1 MRFADY
7 PFLRY
12 LPFILLGIFC
22 GGSSWSPSSGYIAA
36 ILGIVSAAYLSV
48 RFKSKKPPLILLSTI
63 GYFALVLFGLFLGK
77 QKTESNVN
85 SLPKEGINSYLA
97 EVKGYDVKKTNSSE
111 NLLEIRSIHTK
122 GQWSEASAKVL
133 VYHQSPVPLRPG
145 QFILVHKA
153 PEEIALASNP
163 FEFDYKAFLS
173 RKGIYHRQFIGEN
186 FQFIDHTAPT
196 GLEYAIVHL
205 RQEIAQM
212 LKSKIPDEQSQQ
224 IALALLLGQKQ
235 QMDPIIRESYTRAG
249 VMHILAV
256 SGLHVGIIY
265 LLLIYILK
273 PLKLGK
279 RKTRIYMIAVIG
291 IIWLYAFLTGL
302 APSVVRAATM
312 FSLLTLGLMRERK
325 PSIYNILAFSAI
337 LMISFNPEVI
347 YEVGFQ
353 MSYLAVLGIVMVQPI
368 LERIWLPSNKIL
380 YYLWELTT
388 VSVAAQ
394 LVTFPLAVYYFHIFP
409 TYFLLGNLV
418 ILPLA
423 VIIMYIGVP
432 MMIIGWIPYAGD
444 LLGILI
450 SRLVKVQI
458 RLADLI
464 QSIPGGTMERLSLH
478 PFEMFL
484 IWALILIAVSWKT
497 ASKRKLAWI
506 SLVLLF
512 SWSSFQVYTELSIPS
527 QQLIVYHG
535 KKARMVDYAVDRR
548 VYSWNQGM
556 SPEEISFSVDP
567 NRIQNHWLQIP
578 ESMLSVAEEDSRF
591 LFPFPW
597 IAIMR
602 NNTLQ
607 LSKPDDKVVEIWKEN
622 SWQRLP
628 VQDSLL
634 LQTHAYRILF

>member
-22 GGSSWSPSSGYIAA
+22 GDSLWTPSSGYIAA
-36 ILGIVSAAYLSV
+36 ILAIVSAAYLLA

-63 GYFALVLFGLFLGK
+63 GYLALVLFGLFLSK
-77 QKTESNVN
+77 QQSESNVN
-85 SLPKEGINSYLA
+85 SLPIEDINSYLA
-97 EVKGYDVKKTNSSE
+97 EVKGYDVKKANSSE
-111 NLLEIRSIHTK
+111 NLLEIRSIRTE

-133 VYHQSPVPLRPG
+133 IYHQSPTPLLPG
-145 QFILVHKA
+145 HLILIHKA
-153 PEEIALASNP
+153 PEQIAAASNP
-163 FEFDYKAFLS
+163 FQFDYKLFLS
-173 RKGIYHRQFIGEN
+173 RKGIHHRQFIGEN
-186 FQFIDHTAPT
+186 FQLIDSTAST
-196 GLEYAIVHL
+196 GLEYAIAGL

-212 LKSKIPDEQSQQ
+212 LKSKIPNEQSQQ
-224 IALALLLGQKQ
+224 IALALLLGQKK

-265 LLLIYILK
+265 LLLIYMLK

-312 FSLLTLGLMRERK
+312 FSLLTFGLMRERK

-337 LMISFNPEVI
+337 LMISLNPDVI

-353 MSYLAVLGIVMVQPI
+353 LSYLAVLGIVLVQPF

-388 VSVAAQ
+388 VSIAAQ
-394 LVTFPLAVYYFHIFP
+394 LVTFPLSVYYFHVFP

-432 MMIIGWIPYAGD
+432 MMIIGWFPFAGD
-444 LLGILI
+444 LLGTLI
-450 SRLVKVQI
+450 SKLIKIQI
-458 RLADLI
+458 WLADLI
-464 QSIPGGTMERLSLH
+464 QSIPGGALNRLSIH
-478 PFEMFL
+478 PFEMFI
-484 IWALILIAVSWKT
+484 IWTLILIAVSWET
-497 ASKRKLAWI
+497 ASKRKLTWI
-506 SLVLLF
+506 SLMALF
-512 SWSSFQVYTELSIPS
+512 AWSSFQLYSELSIPS

-535 KKARMVDYAVDRR
+535 KKAKMVDYAVDRN

-556 SPEEISFSVDP
+556 SPQEISFSVDP
-567 NRIQNHWLQIP
+567 NRVQNHWLQIP
-578 ESMLSVAEEDSRF
+578 ESMFSITEKESQF

-597 IAIMR
+597 KAIH
-602 NNTLQ
+602 NNDTFQ
-607 LSKPDDKVVEIWKEN
+607 FSNTEDKIVEIWKEN
-622 SWQRLP
+622 SWQQLL